1 LLGQFLR
8 GADGPFAMMEL
19 FSVAESKG
27 LDYGFYQEALTTVL
41 KITPVEI
48 QSTAHQHL
56 NSNEMLVVTAG

>member
-1 LLGQFLR
+1 
-8 GADGPFAMMEL
+8 MMEL

-27 LDYGFYQEALTTVL
+27 LDFGFYQEALTTLL